1 MKMLVFS
8 RQTFAPVM
16 NVPIGPGETESA
28 CKPRVGARMQ
38 WSGQLW
44 GMEGGKAILAFRALV
59 KSGCF
64 DAAWTVILDHLKE
77 RPAESDNRFPKSH
90 KAAA

>member
-1 MKMLVFS
+1 
-8 RQTFAPVM
+8 
-16 NVPIGPGETESA
+16 
-28 CKPRVGARMQ
+28 MQ

-44 GMEGGKAILAFRALV
+44 GMEGGKVILAFRALV

-77 RPAESDNRFPKSH
+77 RPAES
-90 KAAA
+90 